1 MLRPKLKSQGFSLG
15 VKEKAKDGLVK
26 EKERNETSER
36 KRKKKK
42 REEKSERGRR
52 REVTEEKR
60 DVDVGNKK
68 LIFVFAFML

>member
-1 MLRPKLKSQGFSLG
+1 M
-15 VKEKAKDGLVK
+15 K
-26 EKERNETSER
+26 EKERNETGER

-60 DVDVGNKK
+60 DVGVGNKK
-68 LIFVFAFML
+68 LIFVFTNLIVTWTFFSFV